1 MIADAP
7 AVEAEDEAEE
17 GREATTGFNTVMVE
31 AVDEMLAI
39 CMASPRIEIHLS
51 CIVHRRILSG
61 LDGKIPPPL
70 AMQARLD
77 PHSDFGT
84 SFGTSR

>member
-17 GREATTGFNTVMVE
+17 GREATTGFKTVMVE

-61 LDGKIPPPL
+61 LDGKIPPPIGD
-70 AMQARLD
+70 AGPA
-77 PHSDFGT
+77 
-84 SFGTSR
+84 

>member
-1 MIADAP
+1 
-7 AVEAEDEAEE
+7 
-17 GREATTGFNTVMVE
+17 MVE

-61 LDGKIPPPL
+61 LDGKIPPPIGD
-70 AMQARLD
+70 AGPA
-77 PHSDFGT
+77 
-84 SFGTSR
+84 